1 MPSLDVTLSTGRTL
15 QQGVGAE
22 KGKHSDQYSDAAGTL
37 FMDPDDM
44 KEMEIHLR
52 DPVKLK
58 TDHGEVVVR
67 ADKSPDAPHKGIV
80 FLPYGPWANKLI
92 GTATDSQ
99 GMPDFKNIPAE
110 IEKTSEKPAP
120 LEELASGEESE

>member
-1 MPSLDVTLSTGRTL
+1 MSSLEVTLSTGRTL
-15 QQGVGAE
+15 KQGVGAE
-22 KGKHSDQYSDAAGTL
+22 KGKHSKEYSDAAGTL
-37 FMDPDDM
+37 FMDPKDM
-44 KEMEIHLR
+44 RDMEIHLR

-67 ADKSPDAPHKGIV
+67 ADKSPDAPHEGIV

-92 GTATDSQ
+92 GTSTDST

-110 IEKTSEKPAP
+110 IEKTSAKPASIDE
-120 LEELASGEESE
+120 LSSEEE